1 MALATVTIASA
12 PAIGPVYGG
21 LIIHSLNWKYM
32 FLFPIP
38 FLLISMFIGVKYLS
52 NVNNS
57 KIANTTLKGIVGV
70 SILLTG
76 ILILINK
83 LLINF
88 WHAIIGL
95 TLIFVGYV
103 IIKFKSIE
111 FINIKFIKNKYVFI
125 NLIIFSLL
133 QFFSLSLS
141 YLIPT
146 MVQTVFKIDALN
158 ASFVVIIGSFMNALF
173 VVIGGFLLDRLGIKI
188 IYIGLLLNT
197 FSFTLSLFTY
207 MSVLC
212 LAITYGLFMIG
223 LGLSY
228 GNIMTNT
235 LTNTHDY
242 AQTDVNTVFSTM
254 QTYTGSLGVILT
266 GTIVT
271 LFQNSYGLVRGI
283 ENATL
288 FIFSIFFILSI
299 LELIFFNITR
309 KYY

>member
-1 MALATVTIASA
+1 
-12 PAIGPVYGG
+12 
-21 LIIHSLNWKYM
+21 
-32 FLFPIP
+32 
-38 FLLISMFIGVKYLS
+38 
-52 NVNNS
+52 
-57 KIANTTLKGIVGV
+57 
-70 SILLTG
+70 
-76 ILILINK
+76 
-83 LLINF
+83 
-88 WHAIIGL
+88 
-95 TLIFVGYV
+95 
-103 IIKFKSIE
+103 
-111 FINIKFIKNKYVFI
+111 
-125 NLIIFSLL
+125 
-133 QFFSLSLS
+133 
-141 YLIPT
+141 
-146 MVQTVFKIDALN
+146 
-158 ASFVVIIGSFMNALF
+158 
-173 VVIGGFLLDRLGIKI
+173 
-188 IYIGLLLNT
+188 
-197 FSFTLSLFTY
+197 
-207 MSVLC
+207 
-212 LAITYGLFMIG
+212 MIG